1 MKGTR
6 MTPQTWHETKTR
18 IRYKETDRMGVV
30 YYGNYLTFFEIGRA
44 ECMRHLGLPY
54 SELER
59 LGFRLVV
66 TEAAAKYHANVGYD
80 ALITIRTAVTELKRV
95 QLRFDY
101 RIFDEN
107 ENLLVSGHTGHAC
120 LDEALKLTKFPDSL
134 KETIEAHFPELKK

>member
-1 MKGTR
+1 MS
-6 MTPQTWHETKTR
+6 PQGWHETKIR

-30 YYGNYLTFFEIGRA
+30 YYGNYLTFFEVGRA
-44 ECMRHLGLPY
+44 ECMRSLGLPY

-59 LGFRLVV
+59 LGYQLVV

-80 ALITIRTAVTELKRV
+80 ALITIRTAITELKRV

-120 LDEALKLTKFPDSL
+120 LDETLKPAKFPEIL
-134 KETIEAHFPELKK
+134 KTAIEAHFPELKK